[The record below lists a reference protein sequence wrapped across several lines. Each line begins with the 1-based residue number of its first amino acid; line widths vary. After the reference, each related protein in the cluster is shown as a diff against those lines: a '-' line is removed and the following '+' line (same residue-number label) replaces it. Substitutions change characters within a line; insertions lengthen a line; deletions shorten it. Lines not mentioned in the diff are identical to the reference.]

1 MSRVNL
7 QLMKFHLAITGREN
21 SMDQRI
27 SIFLTTVAFGLCLTM
42 SVWFLSIEANAA
54 TGQRQLS
61 GVYTIQQMSN
71 DRYVDAHENSK
82 NDYALVTRPAQK
94 NDTQRWILTPLG
106 DNVYTIQQKKN
117 RRYVDAHENSKNDYV
132 LVTRPAQGN
141 ATQRWILTLQGDNV
155 YIIQQQSSR
164 RYVDAHENSVNGY
177 RLVTR
182 PAQNNNTQ
190 QWLFQ
195 RL

>member
-82 NDYALVTRPAQK
+82 NDY
-94 NDTQRWILTPLG
+94 
-106 DNVYTIQQKKN
+106 
-117 RRYVDAHENSKNDYV
+117 V